1 MGAAGRPG
9 GGRYPHLRQV
19 GDRDD
24 NDDDYSD
31 DDNEND
37 DDVVGSVDELLSRS
51 VLQQLRWCELA
62 SDVVFG
68 AIWMPM
74 GNLDKVRP
82 RLTMQH

>member
-19 GDRDD
+19 GDHDDDDDDDD
-24 NDDDYSD
+24 NDD
-31 DDNEND
+31 
-37 DDVVGSVDELLSRS
+37 GSVDELLSRT

>member
-19 GDRDD
+19 GD
-24 NDDDYSD
+24 DDDDDCNDVD
-31 DDNEND
+31 DDD
-37 DDVVGSVDELLSRS
+37 DDSVDELLSRS

-74 GNLDKVRP
+74 GNLDKVRLG
-82 RLTMQH
+82 LTMQH